1 MKILLQLTTIGS
13 LFVARSCHKLCKAH
27 LMWNQSSVHETCF
40 KGRLNVHFSVY
51 LTRVSQQLKFKN
63 GLVCSVIFVDIS
75 KLVLLTRWWFSLQ
88 SSVFRQNHFLF
99 ITIDVQVLHQ
109 FQLKPIRCNS
119 IQFFLSTNIIIITVY
134 CKHISR
140 I

>member
-1 MKILLQLTTIGS
+1 M
-13 LFVARSCHKLCKAH
+13 
-27 LMWNQSSVHETCF
+27 
-40 KGRLNVHFSVY
+40 HFSAY

-75 KLVLLTRWWFSLQ
+75 KLFLLTRLWFSLQ

-109 FQLKPIRCNS
+109 SQLKPIRCNS
-119 IQFFLSTNIIIITVY
+119 IRFFCRQI
-134 CKHISR
+134 
-140 I
+140 